1 MEAASGAEPK
11 RSYSWW
17 WDSHISPKNSKWLQ
31 DNLSDMDNKIKAM
44 IKLIEEDADSF
55 ARRAEMYY
63 KKRPDLMKLVE
74 EFYRAYRALAER
86 YDHVTGALRQAHRT
100 IAVVFPNQT
109 RFLLPDE
116 PPSGLLDTGDDD
128 AYDSCIPRKSDAIQW
143 DGEAL
148 DEIAPFI
155 SEEGLKYLNSLF
167 ADEDAKKKFS
177 ESFLKKSLNLK
188 EDEGKDFEHKKLEV
202 EVSELSK
209 ENKNLRN
216 QITLES
222 QRADKAEAELQSLND
237 SLSKLKSELEAA
249 FLQYQ
254 ISQDR
259 ISNLESEISKSQEE
273 FQHLNDEMSIKVS
286 ELGMAKH
293 LCLGLERENTSLQL
307 ELDKLNLFVSK
318 QQEEASD
325 LHKDNQNLHN
335 QVDSQSKR
343 ADRAEAESIKFSNA
357 ISKLKFEMESALLQY
372 NVSQGRISE
381 LEAEISHTKE
391 HFKKI
396 NDEKLIGASKLNMV
410 EDQCLSLQEE
420 NKSLQHELDKFM
432 QKMTRQEEEIIM
444 REEELSIV
452 KHSIEFERQHNMQAE
467 IKEKSLRTQLNKLEQ
482 RVERQEEEIAIREQE
497 LNKLKQHVED
507 EWKQRLC
514 AEMTHQALVEL
525 HSQSQENVRHLALE
539 IQRGTEKLRN
549 MELSKAGL
557 EEEIKRLRDENN
569 SLNKKKDLSVSKI
582 ICLQDEIIS
591 LRASNHKFQ
600 DELRFNAKEKM
611 FLQKEISSYKT
622 KRNDIEEGHYGLM
635 EKVRRME
642 LREAGMEEEMR
653 RLHDENNGL
662 NEKILSFSSKIVN
675 LQNEI
680 ISLSESKYRLDDELH
695 IHLEEKKVLEQD
707 LFSLKNERN
716 VLEERHRE
724 LIEQVEEVNFN
735 VISLHAVVKELHD
748 GNKELKDTCKKL
760 EDEKAHHLQQLK
772 LIKRM
777 SENNAFLDSYLSG
790 ANAEFKSLIDKIKG
804 LKEYC
809 DSLYHN
815 VISPISSKPVP
826 SSHMEAVNQN
836 IEKFSKKKAVI
847 ENSISDLTVEFDV
860 LRGMVKAL
868 DESCR
873 SLYCKKSYLIAEN
886 SNRFSQVERVALH
899 LQSLEN
905 QFVVLKGK
913 NEIIEEKDLADHDME
928 ELHCPFRQGKLKDEN
943 YISFFSSQLI
953 TSSNQIKILKKQIQV
968 SKQELEEEHYKIVK
982 IEIDNIIMKQFF
994 VELTKKNMFLS
1005 KECGKYM
1012 EKLKHAENFFF
1023 ELKQEWTTQ
1032 EKKLIT
1038 LSDHNVKLLEGIH
1051 VMMKTYDT
1059 KKVCES
1065 YDAKECEIS
1074 NDCYDNILQ
1083 IISNK
1088 IAELQAIV
1096 PVTKGEIHHFQL
1108 EKPSFTLLEQLALI
1122 LVELRS
1128 QNKVLEQES
1137 VLRNHEIFNLQRKNH
1152 EVIEINKQL
1161 QKDINASKHRE
1172 EMLNLGLERMCGK
1185 LLDLQE
1191 ACGMSQSEISKL
1203 LKEKESLSKKLYDL
1217 REQNDALEDENDDIL
1232 EEAIAQELLSLIFRS
1247 WITEKSSNMQWLI
1260 SDVNYLYRIT
1270 NDLGEDIRVINK
1282 SMRALEAE
1290 NMHLKE
1296 ECRTHIVLFEN
1307 KIQQAR
1313 NSLRKLNI
1321 ETEMGGK
1328 LLEQRYLELSGSG
1341 KFQGIQ
1347 NLELPLDPDFCM
1359 QVINRAKLVRNG
1371 LQKNLFSSLEEE
1383 NFSKDYE
1390 ILCFRKPNEML
1401 EEEFYELHE
1410 GVKAH
1415 RAWETNL
1422 ASEFQ
1427 VSIDECRSNKAEA
1440 AKFLHDFHV
1449 SSFME
1454 LIFKEKFFELMQILK
1469 GLVTTDIV
1477 QLKFPIEEISCR
1489 NVQEEDLKE
1498 KVDVLGKE
1506 NKGLKAELNAYAP
1519 LVASLENEI
1528 ASLEERTLSLTNLHI
1543 LSSKR
1548 KQGNLLASLQPKNF
1562 SQVRGKHHSPRN
1574 PRASTG
1580 ILELKKLR
1588 AKVKVLQKAVVDT
1601 EGLLEQGEVVSGIN
1615 VDDETRKVKTWK
1627 LNRSTGLV
1635 GTQKKKDIILDLIKS
1650 EGIDKDLK
1658 LLKDGVCSRVKHE
1671 QIMKDIE
1678 LDHVLSG
1685 SQHEVDF
1692 VIETDDHTHKVRK
1705 STTLNNIDNYQI
1717 VNMEVERSENS
1728 SSELALEKE
1737 LSVDNIVL
1745 LPANYN
1751 ESLREWIDRVNG
1763 FVSAD
1768 AQRLLDLE
1776 KFLMELR
1783 NKIVTSEMKCQAS
1796 TLELNP
1802 VKLLVKEAGEALV
1815 KLIDFNHKLTKMT
1828 ETFSLPSDSN
1838 KRRKKVVERV
1848 QRGAEK
1854 IDGLELKLQ
1863 KVQCILLKLQEKQRE
1878 NKAAKPLE
1886 RRSRIPLKDLI
1897 YGKRSC
1903 PLGCWY
1909 SRSQAYAIKRWCFPS
1924 SFFSLYDKVDVLGPR
1939 QFQESLL
1946 EISLPVNLLISL
1958 RDFCEKSDLLVSV
1971 NDILVNE

>member
-128 AYDSCIPRKSDAIQW
+128 GYGSCIPGQSDAIQW
-143 DGEAL
+143 DGEAFN
-148 DEIAPFI
+148 EIAPFI
-155 SEEGLKYLNSLF
+155 SEEGLKYLNLLF

-177 ESFLKKSLNLK
+177 ESFLKISLNLK
-188 EDEGKDFEHKKLEV
+188 EDEGEDFEHKKLEV

-254 ISQDR
+254 ISQER

-273 FQHLNDEMSIKVS
+273 FQNLNDEMSIKVS
-286 ELGMAKH
+286 ELRMAKH

-307 ELDKLNLFVSK
+307 EVDKLNLFVSK

-325 LHKDNQNLHN
+325 LHKENQNLHN

-396 NDEKLIGASKLNMV
+396 NDEKLIGAYKLNMV

-452 KHSIEFERQHNMQAE
+452 KHSIEFERQHSMQAE

-497 LNKLKQHVED
+497 VNKLKQHVED
-507 EWKQRLC
+507 ERKQRLC
-514 AEMTHQALVEL
+514 AERTHQALVEL
-525 HSQSQENVRHLALE
+525 QSQSQENVRHLALE

-549 MELSKAGL
+549 MEMSKAGL

-569 SLNKKKDLSVSKI
+569 RLNEKKILSVSKI

-591 LRASNHKFQ
+591 LRASNHKIQ
-600 DELRFNAKEKM
+600 DELRFNGEEKM
-611 FLQKEISSYKT
+611 FLQKEISSYKNR
-622 KRNDIEEGHYGLM
+622 RNDLEEGHYGLM
-635 EKVRRME
+635 EKVRIME
-642 LREAGMEEEMR
+642 LREASMEEEMR
-653 RLHDENNGL
+653 RLRDENNGL

-675 LQNEI
+675 LQSEI
-680 ISLSESKYRLDDELH
+680 ISLSESKYRLDDELQV
-695 IHLEEKKVLEQD
+695 HLEEKKVLEQD

-716 VLEERHRE
+716 VLDEWHRE
-724 LIEQVEEVNFN
+724 LIEQIEEVNFN

-748 GNKELKDTCKKL
+748 GNKELKDTCNKH

-815 VISPISSKPVP
+815 VLSHISSKPVP

-836 IEKFSKKKAVI
+836 MEKFSKKKAVI

-860 LRGMVKAL
+860 LRGMAKAL
-868 DESCR
+868 DESCQ
-873 SLYCKKSYLIAEN
+873 SLCYQKSYLIAEN
-886 SNRFSQVERVALH
+886 SNLFSQVERVALH

-905 QFVVLKGK
+905 RFVVLEGK

-928 ELHCPFRQGKLKDEN
+928 ELHCPFRQGKLEDEN
-943 YISFFSSQLI
+943 FISFFSSQLI
-953 TSSNQIKILKKQIQV
+953 TLSNQIKILKKQIQV
-968 SKQELEEEHYKIVK
+968 SKQELEEEHYEIVN
-982 IEIDNIIMKQFF
+982 IDIDNIIMKQFF
-994 VELTKKNMFLS
+994 VELTNKNMFLS

-1012 EKLKHAENFFF
+1012 EKLKHTENFFF

-1032 EKKLIT
+1032 ERKLIT
-1038 LSDHNVKLLEGIH
+1038 LSDNNVKLLEGIH

-1096 PVTKGEIHHFQL
+1096 PVAKGEIHHFQL
-1108 EKPSFTLLEQLALI
+1108 EKPSSFTLLEQLALI

-1137 VLRNHEIFNLQRKNH
+1137 ILRNQEIFNLQRKNH

-1161 QKDINASKHRE
+1161 QKDINASKQRE
-1172 EMLNLGLERMCGK
+1172 EMLNLGLERMCGR

-1191 ACGMSQSEISKL
+1191 ACGISQSEISKL
-1203 LKEKESLSKKLYDL
+1203 LRENESLSKKLYDL
-1217 REQNDALEDENDDIL
+1217 REQNDALKDENDDIF

-1247 WITEKSSNMQWLI
+1247 CINEKSSNMQWLI

-1328 LLEQRYLELSGSG
+1328 LLEQRYMELSNSG

-1347 NLELPLDPDFCM
+1347 NPELPLDPDVCM
-1359 QVINRAKLVRNG
+1359 QVINKAKLVRNG
-1371 LQKNLFSSLEEE
+1371 LEKNLFSSLEKE
-1383 NFSKDYE
+1383 NLSKDYE

-1422 ASEFQ
+1422 ASELQ
-1427 VSIDECRSNKAEA
+1427 VSIDECGSNKAEV
-1440 AKFLHDFHV
+1440 AKFLHDLHV

-1469 GLVTTDIV
+1469 GLVTTNIV
-1477 QLKFPIEEISCR
+1477 QLKFPVEEISCR
-1489 NVQEEDLKE
+1489 YVQDEDLKE

-1543 LSSKR
+1543 LNSKR

-1562 SQVRGKHHSPRN
+1562 SQVRGKHHSPRS
-1574 PRASTG
+1574 PRASAG

-1601 EGLLEQGEVVSGIN
+1601 EGLLEQGEVVSGTN
-1615 VDDETRKVKTWK
+1615 VDDETKKAKTWK

-1635 GTQKKKDIILDLIKS
+1635 GTQKKKDIILNLIKS
-1650 EGIDKDLK
+1650 EGIDKDVK
-1658 LLKDGVCSRVKHE
+1658 LVKDAVFSRVKHE

-1692 VIETDDHTHKVRK
+1692 VVETDDHTHRVRE

-1717 VNMEVERSENS
+1717 VNMEIERSENS
-1728 SSELALEKE
+1728 SSELVLEKE

-1751 ESLREWIDRVNG
+1751 ESLREWIDRINC

-1776 KFLMELR
+1776 KFLIELR
-1783 NKIVTSEMKCQAS
+1783 NKIVTSEMKFQPS

-1802 VKLLVKEAGEALV
+1802 VKLQVKEAGEALV

-1828 ETFSLPSDSN
+1828 ETFSLSSDSN
-1838 KRRKKVVERV
+1838 KRRRKVVERV
-1848 QRGAEK
+1848 QSGAEK

-1863 KVQCILLKLQEKQRE
+1863 KRKSFARAIDYQEGYENSYTLGVFVATEFLTSHDSSSCAIILASQVAYWAVGITGLRPMQ
-1878 NKAAKPLE
+1878 
-1886 RRSRIPLKDLI
+1886 SRDVMEVMA
-1897 YGKRSC
+1897 SC
-1903 PLGCWY
+1903 GPEIL
-1909 SRSQAYAIKRWCFPS
+1909 
-1924 SFFSLYDKVDVLGPR
+1924 SLDIGYDKLSNS
-1939 QFQESLL
+1939 QSF
-1946 EISLPVNLLISL
+1946 
-1958 RDFCEKSDLLVSV
+1958 
-1971 NDILVNE
+1971 

>member
-128 AYDSCIPRKSDAIQW
+128 AFDSCIPRKFDAIQW

-167 ADEDAKKKFS
+167 ADEDAKKKFI

-216 QITLES
+216 QITVES
-222 QRADKAEAELQSLND
+222 QRADKAEAELQILND

-254 ISQDR
+254 ISQER

-273 FQHLNDEMSIKVS
+273 FQHINDEISIKVS
-286 ELGMAKH
+286 ELRMAKH
-293 LCLGLERENTSLQL
+293 HCLGLEKENTSLQL

-325 LHKDNQNLHN
+325 LHKENQNLHN

-410 EDQCLSLQEE
+410 EHQCLSLQEE

-482 RVERQEEEIAIREQE
+482 RAERQEEEIAIREQE
-497 LNKLKQHVED
+497 LNKLKKHVED

-514 AEMTHQALVEL
+514 AERTHQALVEL

-557 EEEIKRLRDENN
+557 EEEIKRLRDENH
-569 SLNKKKDLSVSKI
+569 SLNEKKDLSVAKI

-591 LRASNHKFQ
+591 LRASNHKIQ
-600 DELRFNAKEKM
+600 DELRFNGEEKM
-611 FLQKEISSYKT
+611 FLQKQISSYKN
-622 KRNDIEEGHYGLM
+622 KRNDLEEGHYGLM
-635 EKVRRME
+635 EKLKRME
-642 LREAGMEEEMR
+642 LREAAMEEEMR
-653 RLHDENNGL
+653 RLHDENNDL

-680 ISLSESKYRLDDELH
+680 ISLSESKYRLDDELQ

-707 LFSLKNERN
+707 LFSLKNRRN
-716 VLEERHRE
+716 VLEERHCE
-724 LIEQVEEVNFN
+724 LIEQIEEVNFN

-748 GNKELKDTCKKL
+748 GNKELKDTCKKH
-760 EDEKAHHLQQLK
+760 EDEKAHHFQQLK
-772 LIKRM
+772 LIKLM
-777 SENNAFLDSYLSG
+777 SENNAFLDGYLSG
-790 ANAEFKSLIDKIKG
+790 ANAEFKSLIDKIMG

-809 DSLYHN
+809 DSLHHN
-815 VISPISSKPVP
+815 VISHISSKPVP

-836 IEKFSKKKAVI
+836 MEKFSEKKAVI

-868 DESCR
+868 DESCQ
-873 SLYCKKSYLIAEN
+873 SLYYQKPYLIAEN
-886 SNRFSQVERVALH
+886 SNRFSQVERGALH

-905 QFVVLKGK
+905 QFEVLEGK
-913 NEIIEEKDLADHDME
+913 NEIIDEKVLADHDME
-928 ELHCPFRQGKLKDEN
+928 ELHCSFRKGKLEDEN
-943 YISFFSSQLI
+943 YISFFNRQLI

-994 VELTKKNMFLS
+994 VELTKKNMLLS

-1012 EKLKHAENFFF
+1012 EKLKHTENFFF
-1023 ELKQEWTTQ
+1023 ELKQEWTTH
-1032 EKKLIT
+1032 ERKLIT

-1096 PVTKGEIHHFQL
+1096 PVTKGEIHNFQL
-1108 EKPSFTLLEQLALI
+1108 EKPSSFTLLEQLALI

-1137 VLRNHEIFNLQRKNH
+1137 VLKNQEIFNLQRKNH

-1161 QKDINASKHRE
+1161 QKDINASKQRE
-1172 EMLNLGLERMCGK
+1172 EMLNLGLDGMCGR

-1191 ACGMSQSEISKL
+1191 ACGISQSEISKL
-1203 LKEKESLSKKLYDL
+1203 LKENESLLKKLFDI
-1217 REQNDALEDENDDIL
+1217 REQNDALEVENDDIL
-1232 EEAIAQELLSLIFRS
+1232 EEAIAQELLSLIFS
-1247 WITEKSSNMQWLI
+1247 SCITEKSSNMKRLI

-1282 SMRALEAE
+1282 SMRDLEAK

-1296 ECRTHIVLFEN
+1296 CRTHTVLFEN

-1328 LLEQRYLELSGSG
+1328 LFEQRYMELSGSS

-1347 NLELPLDPDFCM
+1347 NIELPLDPDVCM

-1371 LQKNLFSSLEEE
+1371 LEKNLFSSLEEE
-1383 NFSKDYE
+1383 NLSKDYE
-1390 ILCFRKPNEML
+1390 ILCLRKSNEML
-1401 EEEFYELHE
+1401 EEEFYELH

-1415 RAWETNL
+1415 SAWETNL

-1440 AKFLHDFHV
+1440 AKFLHDLHV

-1469 GLVTTDIV
+1469 GLVTTDTV
-1477 QLKFPIEEISCR
+1477 QLKFPVEEISCR

-1506 NKGLKAELNAYAP
+1506 NKRLKAELNAYAP
-1519 LVASLENEI
+1519 LIASLENEI

-1543 LSSKR
+1543 LNSKR

-1562 SQVRGKHHSPRN
+1562 SEVRGKHHSPRN
-1574 PRASTG
+1574 SRASAG
-1580 ILELKKLR
+1580 ILALKKLR
-1588 AKVKVLQKAVVDT
+1588 AKVKVLQKAVVNT
-1601 EGLLEQGEVVSGIN
+1601 EGLLDSGEVSATK

-1650 EGIDKDLK
+1650 EGIDKDVK
-1658 LLKDGVCSRVKHE
+1658 LVKDGIFSRVKHE

-1728 SSELALEKE
+1728 SSELVLEKE

-1751 ESLREWIDRVNG
+1751 ESLREWIDRINV
-1763 FVSAD
+1763 FISAD

-1783 NKIVTSEMKCQAS
+1783 NKIATSEMKCQPS
-1796 TLELNP
+1796 TLDLNP
-1802 VKLLVKEAGEALV
+1802 VKMQVKEAGEALV

-1828 ETFSLPSDSN
+1828 ETFSLSSDSN
-1838 KRRKKVVERV
+1838 KRRRKVVEGV
-1848 QRGAEK
+1848 KRGAEK

-1863 KVQCILLKLQEKQRE
+1863 KVQCIFLKLQENKRE

-1897 YGKRSC
+1897 YGKRSN
-1903 PLGCWY
+1903 
-1909 SRSQAYAIKRWCFPS
+1909 SRKM
-1924 SFFSLYDKVDVLGPR
+1924 KR
-1939 QFQESLL
+1939 QFFACMKLKTQE
-1946 EISLPVNLLISL
+1946 I
-1958 RDFCEKSDLLVSV
+1958 
-1971 NDILVNE
+1971 